1 VVREHK
7 STTSPLESR
16 GGSGFVGRIGDE
28 RGVALTEFALILP
41 LLMLVLIGMLDFG
54 KAYNYWIDQ
63 THLANEGA
71 RWAAVDKNPA
81 GVTMTLQQY
90 IASKANTDE
99 LKTGGTSS
107 ITGPLGVCIAFPA
120 GTSNVG
126 NPVEVRVSTTYNW
139 LPMIGAKISILQT
152 EINGKATMRIE
163 KKPVNYGSGAG
174 GTPAT
179 C

>member
-1 VVREHK
+1 VRFVAAALDASLAPPHMSSIH
-7 STTSPLESR
+7 ST
-16 GGSGFVGRIGDE
+16 INDE
-28 RGVALTEFALILP
+28 RGQALVEFALVLP
-41 LLMLVLIGMLDFG
+41 LLILLLFALLDFG

-81 GVTMTLQQY
+81 GVTLTLQQY

-99 LKTGGTSS
+99 LKSGGTSNIS
-107 ITGPLGVCIAFPA
+107 GPLGVCIAFPA

-139 LPMIGAKISILQT
+139 LPIIGAKISILQT
-152 EINGKATMRIE
+152 QINGSATMRIE
-163 KKPVNYGSGAG
+163 KKPVNYAAGAG
-174 GTPAT
+174 GTPGT

>member
-1 VVREHK
+1 
-7 STTSPLESR
+7 
-16 GGSGFVGRIGDE
+16 
-28 RGVALTEFALILP
+28 LTEFALILP

-81 GVTMTLQQY
+81 GVAMTLQQY

-99 LKTGGTSS
+99 LKSGGTSS
-107 ITGPLGVCIAFPA
+107 ITGGLGVCVAFPD

-126 NPVEVRVSTTYNW
+126 SPVEVRVSTTYNW
-139 LPMIGAKISILQT
+139 LPIIGAKISILQT
-152 EINGKATMRIE
+152 TINGSATMRIE
-163 KKPVNYGSGAG
+163 KKPVNYAAGAG
-174 GTPAT
+174 GTPGS